1 MGFELVVCYLNSLLS
16 EPQHL
21 IIYGNNTGV
30 IEGWGIGRHHN
41 QAVNEIFKLLHA
53 FIESSLTIS
62 SVASCYIPVPAI
74 QPIGHLGASMVQPTS
89 HSLPSLSWST
99 YETSSQTLPTPSL
112 PKSSDSLE
120 RAGTQLPHL
129 THSAASTPSKKS
141 MSILEQR
148 PLSRMSSSLVSS
160 RTVDSSSSHFNSPL
174 PSPSPHPELAGAS
187 KPCPY
192 QPNLRPLPSPNC
204 PHCLARDRLRLWRPA
219 NPSMCP
225 ADGVSSAIMLE
236 SMLDQILEVIGAL
249 WADSTKELYG
259 TGLLIFHLFCNFN
272 RISEL
277 ECCPMSRNLLT
288 FLSSCTGAYSGLAL
302 TNYSAGLRAW
312 HLLHGHLWT
321 IDLVELK
328 HMLQGAARLAPCS
341 SKKPKWPPMTWKTSR
356 SFIHT

>member
-1 MGFELVVCYLNSLLS
+1 
-16 EPQHL
+16 
-21 IIYGNNTGV
+21 
-30 IEGWGIGRHHN
+30 
-41 QAVNEIFKLLHA
+41 
-53 FIESSLTIS
+53 
-62 SVASCYIPVPAI
+62 
-74 QPIGHLGASMVQPTS
+74 MVQPTS

-148 PLSRMSSSLVSS
+148 PLLRMSSSLVSS

-192 QPNLRPLPSPNC
+192 QPDLCLLLLLNC
-204 PHCLARDRLRLWRPA
+204 LHCLARDRLWLWKPA
-219 NPSMCP
+219 NPSTHP
-225 ADGVSSAIMLE
+225 ADGVSSTIMSE
-236 SMLDQILEVIGAL
+236 SMLDWILEVIGAS

-259 TGLLIFHLFCNFN
+259 TGLLIFHMFCDFN
-272 RISEL
+272 QISEL
-277 ECCPMSRNLLT
+277 EHCPVLRNLLLA
-288 FLSSCTGAYSGLAL
+288 FLSSCMGAYSGSAL
-302 TNYSAGLRAW
+302 TNYSARLHTW
-312 HLLHGHLWT
+312 HLLHGHLCS
-321 IDLVELK
+321 IDLVKLK

-341 SKKPKWPPMTWKTSR
+341 SKKPKQPPMTVMWPA
-356 SFIHT
+356 